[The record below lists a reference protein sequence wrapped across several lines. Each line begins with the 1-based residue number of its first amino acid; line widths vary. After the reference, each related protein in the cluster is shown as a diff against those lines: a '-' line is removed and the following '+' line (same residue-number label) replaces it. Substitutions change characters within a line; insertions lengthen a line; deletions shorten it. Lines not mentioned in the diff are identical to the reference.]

1 MFSAIAPRY
10 DLLNR
15 ILSLGL
21 DRRWRRVAIA
31 SLGEASSGQVLDVAT
46 GTGDLGFAVLKNPEA
61 TVIGVDISE
70 SMLVE
75 ARNKATRMEV
85 AGRITFVRGAAEQL
99 PVESGTFDAAV
110 VGFGVRNFQDLHQ
123 ALIELRRV
131 LRPGGRLVVL
141 EFGQPKSSLVRW
153 ANRLYGKWI
162 LPRIGQTVSR
172 VKGAYTY
179 LPESIE
185 AFPHGDA
192 FLERMRAA
200 GWVNLHA
207 RPLTFGVVYVYL
219 GFAPAAD
226 R

>member
-61 TVIGVDISE
+61 TVVGVDISE

-123 ALIELRRV
+123 ALVELRRV

-141 EFGQPKSSLVRW
+141 EFGQPKSGLVRW

-162 LPRIGQTVSR
+162 LPRIGRPSPASKGRTPTCRNPSR
-172 VKGAYTY
+172 PFRTATH
-179 LPESIE
+179 S
-185 AFPHGDA
+185 
-192 FLERMRAA
+192 
-200 GWVNLHA
+200 
-207 RPLTFGVVYVYL
+207 
-219 GFAPAAD
+219 
-226 R
+226 